1 MCARA
6 QTYKAQREGKGEG
19 ERELLS
25 LATNL
30 VVNFIASFVETL
42 RTESTKFTTKGLGSW
57 RGFNLVASI
66 IANFVGLSWT
76 KRPS

>member
-1 MCARA
+1 MRA
-6 QTYKAQREGKGEG
+6 SANLQSSKNGGRRGRGRGRGNA
-19 ERELLS
+19 LS

-57 RGFNLVASI
+57 RGFDLVASI
-66 IANFVGLSWT
+66 IANFVGLS
-76 KRPS
+76 